1 MSGSTYLL
9 AAGSDHGIGLRVAW
23 RNGGRIRT
31 LLSIPTRQKHLG
43 KHLVLD
49 AWRCPPELLNDKE
62 FVQQAVEE
70 AVAVCGATL
79 VDLCVHQF
87 SPYGV
92 TATATLA
99 ESHMAIHTWPEH
111 AYVGADLFFCGE
123 GNPETA
129 IERIVELFQAK
140 EVKVRR
146 LNRGVRPQIE
156 VGDLLSDTSEF
167 A

>member
-1 MSGSTYLL
+1 MT
-9 AAGSDHGIGLRVAW
+9 D
-23 RNGGRIRT
+23 RT

-49 AWRCPPELLNDKE
+49 AWRSPAELLNDKE
-62 FVQQAVEE
+62 FVQRAVEE

-79 VDLCVHQF
+79 IELCVHQF

-99 ESHMAIHTWPEH
+99 ESHMAVHTWPEH
-111 AYVGADLFFCGE
+111 GYVGADIFFCGE

-129 IERIVELFQAK
+129 IEKLVELFQARD
-140 EVKVRR
+140 VKIRR
-146 LNRGVRPQIE
+146 LNRGIQPQIE
-156 VGDLLSDTSEF
+156 ADDLLNDASEL